1 MFVFSCCF
9 KRFRKT
15 FVSAEKTIV
24 SKLLFSFW
32 QLMFCFRKCLCLP
45 SSLPFVVRVFSLVDF
60 GFAFHTSS
68 NCVPAPPRLLFP
80 TDTAPPSKHHLS
92 GSATSFQPAWRRVV
106 FVANLPADIT
116 AEQLRADFAVLGA
129 IVHVDASLQQ
139 RLIITSIYYT
149 PVCFCSM
156 RSTLFHIISAGVIFI

>member
-1 MFVFSCCF
+1 MSETIYPYPHIVAVAGHRHHPGQPDLHADAPRSRSPGPAQYLTLYF
-9 KRFRKT
+9 FR
-15 FVSAEKTIV
+15 
-24 SKLLFSFW
+24 LYFSF
-32 QLMFCFRKCLCLP
+32 LVPNFFFRSC
-45 SSLPFVVRVFSLVDF
+45 
-60 GFAFHTSS
+60 
-68 NCVPAPPRLLFP
+68 AP
-80 TDTAPPSKHHLS
+80 
-92 GSATSFQPAWRRVV
+92 GRRVV
-106 FVANLPADIT
+106 LVANLPADIT